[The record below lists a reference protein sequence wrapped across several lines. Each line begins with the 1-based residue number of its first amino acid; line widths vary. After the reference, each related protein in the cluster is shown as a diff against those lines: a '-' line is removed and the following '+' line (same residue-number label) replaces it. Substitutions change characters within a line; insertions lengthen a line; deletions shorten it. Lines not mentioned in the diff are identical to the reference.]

1 MAKITNPLAGR
12 KQGRRGHGTNL
23 GLVNRRLFGEYLADM
38 RLKRGLTQKEL
49 GKALGMTDTA
59 ISATELGRNSL
70 SPERYRQTADALGVG
85 RKQFARTLLRFY
97 DPWLFSMLYPE
108 QMPESVV
115 DQLPTR
121 VHDFR
126 LEDTDTHGDE
136 THE

>member
-12 KQGRRGHGTNL
+12 QQGRKGRETNF

-70 SPERYRQTADALGVG
+70 SPERYRQTADALGIG
-85 RKQFARTLLRFY
+85 RKQFARNLLRYY

-115 DQLPTR
+115 EKLPTR

-126 LEDTDTHGDE
+126 LEDTDTDGDE